1 MNTHAQQ
8 YIEQLKLEPHPEG
21 GFYKRIYE
29 SPLLCQTPAGE
40 RPLSTSIH
48 YLLESGDFSAW
59 HRIKSDELWYFNDG
73 DHLNIHTLSQSGQLT
88 THTLGKG
95 QKISVCI
102 TANTWFCAEL
112 ASHPAGAF
120 SLMSCMVS
128 PGFDF
133 EDFELGNREDLVTIY
148 PQHRDIICRLCRE

>member
-1 MNTHAQQ
+1 MKNHAHQ
-8 YIEQLKLEPHPEG
+8 YITQLELEPHPEG

-29 SPLLCQTPAGE
+29 SPLLCQTPIGE

-73 DHLNIHTLSQSGQLT
+73 HHLNIHTLNQSGQLT
-88 THTLGKG
+88 SHKLGKG
-95 QKISVCI
+95 EKISVCI
-102 TANTWFCAEL
+102 PANTWFCAEL
-112 ASHPAGAF
+112 DRHTESVF
-120 SLMSCMVS
+120 SLVSCMVS